1 MALPEIKVR
10 VSAETGSLDAG
21 LSAATTSLNKFSRTS
36 QQVAG
41 QLNGMTNS
49 TNAAAGATSNIA
61 YQFQDIAM
69 MLQAGQSPF
78 TLAMQQGTQ
87 LAGILNTMK
96 NPIQALG
103 AAFLQIINP
112 VSLVTI
118 GTIALGAAAFQAFTK
133 TSEATKLASL
143 TIDEHLK
150 RIQALASGYKDAQ
163 DAAKAMADE
172 ALRLPQAVV
181 TANLGAEQ
189 AKQLDLYKGKLEEVA
204 NVHDRFIEFS
214 KNYSESDINEEF
226 KRQVQSLG
234 DMSKEAQ
241 NASPNLDKMLTV
253 LNDLALNASDE
264 AIRTAAKEMYEA
276 ANAALELRGAALAT
290 GAAMSAMASNALAMS
305 KAFGGS
311 IQQLS
316 SLYMDQ
322 RSTYEQARSAAEDAY
337 KSTQKVAQ
345 SEMERYL
352 AAQEYKRVLDSINES
367 EAAAEAARTKTGG
380 GGNTKDAD
388 AAKAELLAK
397 NVEQLKTAL
406 EGEIAVE
413 SAAYAAKMQLLADY
427 YDGKEE
433 LQGERRQ
440 YEEMAEKEHQE
451 KLDAIRNAALYRNLD
466 ATASIFG
473 SISNIM
479 KAQGDKQI
487 AVQKGIASAG
497 VAISTAAG
505 IMKAIEQFGWPGGL
519 LPAAAVAA
527 QGAAQLASIN
537 SASASG
543 ANSAGVKGGSASATE
558 PAMNRTLTVQG
569 ITAGQI
575 FSGDSMRDFMEQML
589 QMQRDGYQVVL
600 A

>member
-569 ITAGQI
+569 ITPGQI

>member
-1 MALPEIKVR
+1 
-10 VSAETGSLDAG
+10 
-21 LSAATTSLNKFSRTS
+21 
-36 QQVAG
+36 
-41 QLNGMTNS
+41 MTNS

-61 YQFQDIAM
+61 YQFQDIAV

-87 LAGILNTMK
+87 LAAVLNTMK
-96 NPIQALG
+96 NPIQGLG

-253 LNDLALNASDE
+253 LNDLALNTSDE

-380 GGNTKDAD
+380 GGNTKDAE

-406 EGEIAVE
+406 EGEISVE

-543 ANSAGVKGGSASATE
+543 ANSAGVKGSSNASTAE

>member
-1 MALPEIKVR
+1 
-10 VSAETGSLDAG
+10 
-21 LSAATTSLNKFSRTS
+21 
-36 QQVAG
+36 
-41 QLNGMTNS
+41 
-49 TNAAAGATSNIA
+49 
-61 YQFQDIAM
+61 
-69 MLQAGQSPF
+69 
-78 TLAMQQGTQ
+78 
-87 LAGILNTMK
+87 
-96 NPIQALG
+96 
-103 AAFLQIINP
+103 
-112 VSLVTI
+112 
-118 GTIALGAAAFQAFTK
+118 
-133 TSEATKLASL
+133 
-143 TIDEHLK
+143 
-150 RIQALASGYKDAQ
+150 
-163 DAAKAMADE
+163 
-172 ALRLPQAVV
+172 
-181 TANLGAEQ
+181 
-189 AKQLDLYKGKLEEVA
+189 
-204 NVHDRFIEFS
+204 
-214 KNYSESDINEEF
+214 
-226 KRQVQSLG
+226 
-234 DMSKEAQ
+234 
-241 NASPNLDKMLTV
+241 
-253 LNDLALNASDE
+253 
-264 AIRTAAKEMYEA
+264 
-276 ANAALELRGAALAT
+276 
-290 GAAMSAMASNALAMS
+290 
-305 KAFGGS
+305 
-311 IQQLS
+311 
-316 SLYMDQ
+316 
-322 RSTYEQARSAAEDAY
+322 
-337 KSTQKVAQ
+337 
-345 SEMERYL
+345 MERYL

-380 GGNTKDAD
+380 GGNTKDAE

-543 ANSAGVKGGSASATE
+543 ANSAGVKGSSASAAE